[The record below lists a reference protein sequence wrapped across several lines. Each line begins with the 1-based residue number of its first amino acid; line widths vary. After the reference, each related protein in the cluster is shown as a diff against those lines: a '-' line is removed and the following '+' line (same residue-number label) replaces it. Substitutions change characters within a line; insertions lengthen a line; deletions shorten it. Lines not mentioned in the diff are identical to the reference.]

1 MTKEDTNKVGISV
14 ESKGRPVNM
23 KIAAGLLALVMTGSA
38 GGYAAVKSAVP
49 NPEAVNSAIDA
60 ANDIKAMRQEV
71 TRMSANLDALVKSVE
86 KDRTELE
93 RRILEL
99 ERNRMEVERR
109 LARLEAAS
117 KEK

>member
-1 MTKEDTNKVGISV
+1 MMSKEDTNKLGISV

-38 GGYAAVKSAVP
+38 GGYAAVKSSAP
-49 NPEAVNSAIDA
+49 NPEAVNSAIEA

-93 RRILEL
+93 RRIVEL
-99 ERNRMEVERR
+99 EK
-109 LARLEAAS
+109 ARLEV
-117 KEK
+117 EKRLAKLEADKK